1 MVRLACFCSLD
12 ADPAEKLQHED
23 TLFSFLCRAGRCKN
37 TFPLGFHGE
46 KSYLWEQLGCIKLH
60 AAIDV
65 IIRNNYLVNG
75 YNGLW
80 LDWQAIGTRVS
91 CNIFENN
98 DHTDLWTEVTHGP
111 CLVDN
116 NIFLSPNTFFD
127 WGQGVCFTHNI
138 ISGYITSHPV
148 SNRYTPYH
156 YPHSTKVVGVMT
168 RN

>member
-1 MVRLACFCSLD
+1 M
-12 ADPAEKLQHED
+12 
-23 TLFSFLCRAGRCKN
+23 CRAGLCKN
-37 TFPLGFHGE
+37 TSPLGFHGE

-91 CNIFENN
+91 
-98 DHTDLWTEVTHGP
+98 
-111 CLVDN
+111 
-116 NIFLSPNTFFD
+116 PNTFFD

-138 ISGYITSHPV
+138 ISGYITSHRV

>member
-1 MVRLACFCSLD
+1 
-12 ADPAEKLQHED
+12 
-23 TLFSFLCRAGRCKN
+23 
-37 TFPLGFHGE
+37 
-46 KSYLWEQLGCIKLH
+46 
-60 AAIDV
+60 
-65 IIRNNYLVNG
+65 
-75 YNGLW
+75 
-80 LDWQAIGTRVS
+80 
-91 CNIFENN
+91 
-98 DHTDLWTEVTHGP
+98 VTHGP

>member
-1 MVRLACFCSLD
+1 M
-12 ADPAEKLQHED
+12 
-23 TLFSFLCRAGRCKN
+23 CRAGRCKN

-80 LDWQAIGTRVS
+80 
-91 CNIFENN
+91 
-98 DHTDLWTEVTHGP
+98 
-111 CLVDN
+111 LVDN